1 IGQGRENAKDYLK
14 ENPPVATAIDAAIRQ
29 NAGLVSA
36 EKMKG
41 MDELADAANAA
52 EPPAEAGG

>member
-1 IGQGRENAKDYLK
+1 
-14 ENPPVATAIDAAIRQ
+14 VAAAIDVAIRQ
-29 NAGLVSA
+29 SAGLVSA
-36 EKMKG
+36 EMKKG